1 MSGNRLRVLIVL
13 LVGKA
18 TLLPGPV
25 FGDAEVL
32 AEDKI
37 SRFHDDRPP
46 TSYTI

>member
-1 MSGNRLRVLIVL
+1 MSGNRLRALIVL

-18 TLLPGPV
+18 TFMPSPV
-25 FGDAEVL
+25 FGDTEVL

-37 SRFHDDRPP
+37 SQFLDDRPP